1 MNELDPSRTA
11 LLALDFQNY
20 GIHPEGYWAK
30 HGEPDWPAI
39 ARPAA
44 ELTARV
50 LEAARGRGILVVHV
64 GVAWRPGSPEM
75 NMTAPLFAAAPD
87 RSVEGTWGSEF
98 YEPVQPAPGEIVV
111 YKRSVSALA
120 GTELDRLF
128 RVRDV
133 NTLVLTGVATH
144 FAVEGT
150 ARDAV
155 DRGYRSSP
163 PRVHWTYSP
172 ATRAAAPSDTAP
184 PASATTVTST
194 PGNAPRVSSSGRTSS
209 TASGASSATA
219 AGRRSA
225 TPVRAGPSA
234 PTPTR
239 GARSSASSTTG
250 RAWRRGGSTAGS
262 R

>member
-11 LLALDFQNY
+11 LLTLDFQNY

-44 ELTARV
+44 EQAGRV
-50 LEAARGRGILVVHV
+50 VEAARRHGVLVVHV
-64 GVAWRPGSPEM
+64 GVAWRAGSPEM
-75 NMTAPLFAAAPD
+75 NMTAPLFAEAPD

-128 RVRDV
+128 QVRDV

-155 DRGYRSSP
+155 DRGYQVLVLEDCCASRVREVHDFSIDVILRSLCH
-163 PRVHWTYSP
+163 V
-172 ATRAAAPSDTAP
+172 
-184 PASATTVTST
+184 TTSESFIRMI
-194 PGNAPRVSSSGRTSS
+194 GGKH
-209 TASGASSATA
+209 ASS
-219 AGRRSA
+219 
-225 TPVRAGPSA
+225 
-234 PTPTR
+234 
-239 GARSSASSTTG
+239 
-250 RAWRRGGSTAGS
+250 
-262 R
+262 